1 MWIASSKKVAVLKKS
16 VRLRY
21 RKQSEISDMT
31 KLNDL
36 FCGDV
41 PNYKQLAYMLEI
53 FWRDGK
59 ITQNQWRAAMV
70 ALCDLVPA
78 HVSVTQRTPKSVTYF
93 HVIGKAMVKVSN
105 RAKVTVDYSYSEN
118 RSDM

>member
-1 MWIASSKKVAVLKKS
+1 MA
-16 VRLRY
+16 
-21 RKQSEISDMT
+21 

-36 FCGDV
+36 FCG
-41 PNYKQLAYMLEI
+41 NIASHKELAYMLEV

-70 ALCDLVPA
+70 GLCDLVPA

-93 HVIGKAMVKVSN
+93 HALGKAMVKVSN
-105 RAKVTVDYSYSEN
+105 RAKVTLDNGYSAQMN
-118 RSDM
+118 KA